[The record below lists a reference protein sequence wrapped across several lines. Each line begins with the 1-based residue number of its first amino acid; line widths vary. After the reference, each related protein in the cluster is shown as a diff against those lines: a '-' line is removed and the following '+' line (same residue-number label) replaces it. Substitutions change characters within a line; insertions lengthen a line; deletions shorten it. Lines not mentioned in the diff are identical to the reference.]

1 MCILSTLGHGKKA
14 SAARAWKMKHSV
26 GGPLQYDEEFVVRIC
41 KQNNTIRELASL
53 MLDHFLNYVN
63 GIIRENK

>member
-1 MCILSTLGHGKKA
+1 MCLLSTLGHGKKA

-41 KQNNTIRELASL
+41 EQNNTIRELAS
-53 MLDHFLNYVN
+53 
-63 GIIRENK
+63 